1 VIYLIEPVLQ
11 SSFQRPTFALVGLLS
26 AALAL
31 LSADPRPFSD
41 AQKKW
46 WSFQPVSS
54 PRVPSVHN
62 AAWIKTPIDAFILAK
77 LEENHLSPNPPAD
90 KLTLLRRVTEDLTGL
105 PPSQEEIQQF
115 LNDSAPTAYERVVD
129 RLLAS
134 PHYGE
139 RWGRH
144 WLDLARYADS
154 NGFKADET
162 RPDAWRYRDY
172 VIKSFNTD
180 KPYNQFVR
188 EQIAGDEL
196 SPHNPEALVATGFL
210 RNFPDES
217 NAQTLFLR
225 RQEYL
230 NEITDAVGATF
241 IGMTYSC
248 ARCHDH
254 KFDPILHKD
263 YYRLQAFF
271 ANTVIGDGPLPLQ
284 DPAERQKRQD
294 QQAQWEQATESIRA
308 EMRKLVA
315 PVLEKDFQKG
325 LTRFPE
331 DVKQAITAENRTP
344 LQWQIYQKALPQLGL
359 GDDYEDSASRRL
371 KPPSSTRYAVL
382 KAQLAKFN
390 SLKPVQRPTAQFMV
404 DAPTAP
410 PPTHVL
416 ASGNVDSPLEEVQP
430 GFLSILDP
438 RDVKTST
445 NRRAALADWLTDP
458 KNPLVARVMANRIW
472 YYNFGKGIVATPS
485 DYGKMGAR
493 PTHPELLDY
502 LASSFVENGWSV
514 KKLQRMILLSNTYQ
528 QSSDFQPAAGA
539 ADPDNKLVWRF
550 NRRRLEGEAIRD
562 GMLFTSGLLN
572 PLPGGPGVFPPIPNG
587 TVLQLASKS
596 YSGWKKHED
605 PEQANRRSV
614 YIFVRRNLRY
624 PMMQEFDTADTSES
638 CAFRKNTV
646 TPAQSLELLNN
657 DLVLDWARA
666 LAGRVLNDTGLTAEA
681 QIDRAFTLAFGRKPT
696 PDERKSAD
704 TFLQRQVPIM
714 STRLLGLIKPPVP
727 SNLPPGIAPARAA
740 AMVDLCHMLLDSNE
754 FLYMN

>member
-1 VIYLIEPVLQ
+1 M
-11 SSFQRPTFALVGLLS
+11 RPTWAVLGLGC
-26 AALAL
+26 AAFAL
-31 LSADPRPFSD
+31 LSAESRSFSD
-41 AQKKW
+41 TQKKW
-46 WSFQPVSS
+46 WAFQPVA
-54 PRVPSVHN
+54 REKVPSVRN
-62 AAWIKTPIDAFILAK
+62 QGWVKTPIDAFVIAK
-77 LEENHLSPNPPAD
+77 LEESGLKPNPPAD
-90 KLTLLRRVTEDLTGL
+90 KLTLLRRVTEDMTGL
-105 PPSQEEIQQF
+105 PPSPEEIQQF
-115 LNDSAPTAYERVVD
+115 LSDSSPNAYEKVVD

-172 VIKSFNTD
+172 VIKSFNSD

-196 SPHNPEALVATGFL
+196 YPHDPEALVGTGFL

-271 ANTVIGDGPLPLQ
+271 ANTVIGDGPLPLL
-284 DPAERQKRQD
+284 DPVERKKRQD
-294 QQAQWEQATESIRA
+294 EQAQWEQATAAIRA
-308 EMRKLVA
+308 QMSQLVS
-315 PVLEKDFQKG
+315 PVVQRDFAKG
-325 LTRFPE
+325 LARFPE
-331 DVKQAITAENRTP
+331 DVQQAITAKDRTP
-344 LQWQIYQKALPQLGL
+344 LQWQIYEKALPQLGM
-359 GDDYEDSASRRL
+359 GEGYEDADARKLRPAGL
-371 KPPSSTRYAVL
+371 AQYNAL
-382 KAQLAKFN
+382 KASLAKFN
-390 SLKPVQRPTAQFMV
+390 SLKPVARPTAQFMI
-404 DAPTAP
+404 DAPTVP

-416 ASGNVDSPLEEVQP
+416 ASGNVDAPLEEVQP

-438 RDVKTST
+438 RDAKIVAPGEVRSSG
-445 NRRAALADWLTDP
+445 RRGALAEWLTDP
-458 KNPLVARVMANRIW
+458 KNPLVARVMVNRVW
-472 YYNFGKGIVATPS
+472 NYNFGKGIVATPS
-485 DYGKMGAR
+485 DFGKMGSR
-493 PTHPELLDY
+493 PSHPELLDY
-502 LASSFVENGWSV
+502 LATTFVEGGWSV
-514 KKLQRMILLSNTYQ
+514 KKLQRMILLSSVYQ
-528 QSSDFQPAAGA
+528 QSSEFQTAAA
-539 ADPDNKLVWRF
+539 KTDPDNKLLWRF

-562 GMLFTSGLLN
+562 SMLFTSGLLN
-572 PLPGGPGVFPPIPNG
+572 LKEGGPGVFPPIPAG

-605 PEQANRRSV
+605 AEQANRRSV

-624 PMMQEFDTADTSES
+624 PMMQEFDTADTTES

-666 LAGRVLNDTGLTAEA
+666 FAGRVLNDTGLTADA
-681 QIDRAFTLAFGRKPT
+681 QIDRAFTLAFGRAPT
-696 PDERKSAD
+696 AEERKSANA
-704 TFLQRQVPIM
+704 FLQRQVPIM
-714 STRLLGLIKPPVP
+714 TTRMLGLVKPPVP
-727 SNLPPGIAPARAA
+727 ANLPRGIDPARGAA
-740 AMVDLCHMLLDSNE
+740 FVDLCHMLMDSNE